1 MIEKINGVQNLPNAA
16 STSNTQNVKSD
27 NDFGKILSD
36 AIKSVNDEQ
45 KFVEQLS
52 DDFAQGKVSNIHE
65 LVVEA
70 EKASISLR
78 LTVEVRNKI
87 VDAYREIM
95 RMQF

>member
-1 MIEKINGVQNLPNAA
+1 MIEKISGVQNLQNAA
-16 STSNTQNVKSD
+16 NVTNTQNVKSD
-27 NDFGKILSD
+27 SDFGKILSD

-45 KFVEQLS
+45 KAVEQLS

>member
-1 MIEKINGVQNLPNAA
+1 MIEKINGVQNLPNVTG
-16 STSNTQNVKSD
+16 TSNAQNVKTDSD
-27 NDFGKILSD
+27 FSKILSD

-45 KFVEQLS
+45 KSVEQLS

>member
-1 MIEKINGVQNLPNAA
+1 MIERIKGVSNQSVNLQK
-16 STSNTQNVKSD
+16 TQTKLD
-27 NDFGKILSD
+27 NSEFSKILSE
-36 AIKSVNDEQ
+36 ALESVNEQ
-45 KFVEQLS
+45 QKKVEQMS
-52 DDFAQGKVSNIHE
+52 DDFATGKVSNIHE

>member
-1 MIEKINGVQNLPNAA
+1 MIEKINGVQNLPNVN
-16 STSNTQNVKSD
+16 STSNTQSTKTDSD
-27 NDFGKILSD
+27 FSKILSD

-45 KFVEQLS
+45 KSVEQLS

>member
-1 MIEKINGVQNLPNAA
+1 VIEKINGIQNIPSTT
-16 STSNTQNVKSD
+16 STSNVQNTKSESE
-27 NDFGKILSD
+27 FSKILSD
-36 AIKSVNDEQ
+36 AIKSVNDQQ
-45 KFVEQLS
+45 KYVEQLS
-52 DDFAQGKVSNIHE
+52 DDFAQGKISNIHE

>member
-1 MIEKINGVQNLPNAA
+1 MIERVGSNKTFGGVQQKNELARFE
-16 STSNTQNVKSD
+16 SE
-27 NDFGKILSD
+27 FGKILSD
-36 AIKSVNDEQ
+36 ALKSVNEQ
-45 KFVEQLS
+45 QKKVEKMT
-52 DDFAQGKVSNIHE
+52 DDFATGRISNIHE
-65 LVVEA
+65 LIVEA

>member
-1 MIEKINGVQNLPNAA
+1 MIERVGNNKVFDGVQQKNELAR
-16 STSNTQNVKSD
+16 SESE
-27 NDFGKILSD
+27 FGKILSD
-36 AIKSVNDEQ
+36 ALKSVNEQ
-45 KFVEQLS
+45 QKKVEKMT
-52 DDFAQGKVSNIHE
+52 DDFATGRISNIHE
-65 LVVEA
+65 LIVEA

>member
-1 MIEKINGVQNLPNAA
+1 MIERISGVNSQISKLQK
-16 STSNTQNVKSD
+16 TQTKTD
-27 NDFGKILSD
+27 NSEFSKILSD
-36 AIKSVNDEQ
+36 ALESVNDQQ
-45 KFVEQLS
+45 KSVEQMA
-52 DDFAQGKVSNIHE
+52 DDFAKGKVSNIHE

>member
-1 MIEKINGVQNLPNAA
+1 MIEKISGVQNLQNTANMA
-16 STSNTQNVKSD
+16 NTQNVKSD
-27 NDFGKILSD
+27 SDFGKILSD

-45 KFVEQLS
+45 KSVEQLS

>member
-1 MIEKINGVQNLPNAA
+1 MIERISGVNSQISKLQRPQ
-16 STSNTQNVKSD
+16 TKTD
-27 NDFGKILSD
+27 NSEFSKILSD
-36 AIKSVNDEQ
+36 ALESVNEQ
-45 KFVEQLS
+45 QKNVEQMA
-52 DDFAQGKVSNIHE
+52 DDFAKGKVSNIHE

>member
-1 MIEKINGVQNLPNAA
+1 MIEKINGLQNLPNAA
-16 STSNTQNVKSD
+16 STSNTQNMKSD
-27 NDFGKILSD
+27 SDFGKILSD

-45 KFVEQLS
+45 KSVEQLS

>member
-1 MIEKINGVQNLPNAA
+1 MIERVGNDKTFGGVQQKKELTRSENE
-16 STSNTQNVKSD
+16 
-27 NDFGKILSD
+27 FGKILSD
-36 AIKSVNDEQ
+36 ALKSVNEQ
-45 KFVEQLS
+45 QKKVEKMT
-52 DDFAQGKVSNIHE
+52 DDFATGRISNIHE
-65 LVVEA
+65 LIVEA

>member
-1 MIEKINGVQNLPNAA
+1 MIERINGVNNQIR
-16 STSNTQNVKSD
+16 STSNTQSKSS
-27 NDFGKILSD
+27 NSEFSKILSD
-36 AIKSVNDEQ
+36 ALQSVNEQ
-45 KFVEQLS
+45 QKNVEQMS
-52 DDFAQGKVSNIHE
+52 DDFAKGKISNIHE

-78 LTVEVRNKI
+78 LTVEVRNRI

>member
-1 MIEKINGVQNLPNAA
+1 MIEKISGVQNLQNAA
-16 STSNTQNVKSD
+16 NVTNTQNVKSD
-27 NDFGKILSD
+27 SDFGKILSD

-45 KFVEQLS
+45 KAVEQLS
-52 DDFAQGKVSNIHE
+52 DDFAQGEVSNIHE